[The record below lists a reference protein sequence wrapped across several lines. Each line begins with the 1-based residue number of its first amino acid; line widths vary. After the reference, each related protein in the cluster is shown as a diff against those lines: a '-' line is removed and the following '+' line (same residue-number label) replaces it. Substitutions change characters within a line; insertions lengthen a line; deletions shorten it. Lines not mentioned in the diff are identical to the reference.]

1 MAFFTTQ
8 PVSVVRHSALRVL
21 QGARRLRARHV
32 LTPQERPNLYAS
44 WDAMVTAQPSPGIG
58 FVALVRKAG
67 SLVNLRDVAPT
78 RRVMVV
84 AILVSMV
91 VFLDGTV
98 VNLAL
103 PATERDIGGGMC
115 LQQWVVDG
123 YLLAVAATVLP
134 GGAISDLF
142 GRIPVMRFGLVAF
155 GAGSVLAATAGTPAM
170 LIAGRLV
177 QGFGGAFLVPG
188 SLALINSAFDRASRS
203 AAIGSWTAWTG
214 TAFALGPLLGGL
226 TVDFLSWRWIYVLS
240 AIPMVIGFA
249 LTFWLRPMPGPSE
262 RARVDVAGAAL
273 SSVGLA
279 ATVYA
284 LIESGRHG
292 WDAPLVRGA
301 LVVGVVALLAFVAW
315 QRRVP
320 HPMVPLR
327 LFTSRNFAGANLVT
341 AFVYGGITM
350 GSLALALYL
359 QEVAGYSATAAG
371 LVTLPSPI
379 MSLLFARGVGGMAAR
394 VGPRIF
400 LTTGPALAGL
410 GLLLIGPTT
419 HGFHVATDVLPGRI
433 MLAVGMVLAITP
445 LTAVNLSSVESVHSG
460 IAAAIQNATGR
471 TSALIAVA
479 CVGLITANRLTDA
492 SFTRLMQVSAVL
504 FFIGTVISGFAIKN
518 VAAKPVPDE
527 VAAPV
532 PRPPRAQPAPAG
544 RTWRRGAPLRGSA
557 VPRTRS

>member
-1 MAFFTTQ
+1 MI
-8 PVSVVRHSALRVL
+8 
-21 QGARRLRARHV
+21 
-32 LTPQERPNLYAS
+32 
-44 WDAMVTAQPSPGIG
+44 TAQPSPGIG
-58 FVALVRKAG
+58 FVAFVRKPGPLAK
-67 SLVNLRDVAPT
+67 LRDVAPT
-78 RRVMVV
+78 RRVMLV

-115 LQQWVVDG
+115 SQQWVVDG

-155 GAGSVLAATAGTPAM
+155 GAGSALAAIAGTPAM

-177 QGFGGAFLVPG
+177 QGLGGAFLVPG
-188 SLALINSAFDRASRS
+188 SLALINSAFDRADRP

-214 TAFALGPLLGGL
+214 TAFAVGPLLGGL

-249 LTFWLRPMPGPSE
+249 LTFWLRPTPGPSE
-262 RARVDVAGAAL
+262 RPRVDVAGAAL

-292 WDAPLVRGA
+292 WDDSLITGA
-301 LVVGVVALLAFVAW
+301 LVVGVAALLAFVAW
-315 QRRVP
+315 ERRASQ
-320 HPMVPLR
+320 PMVPLG
-327 LFTSRNFAGANLVT
+327 LFTIRNFTGANLVS

-350 GSLALALYL
+350 GSLAIALYL

-371 LVTLPSPI
+371 LITLPSPI
-379 MSLLFARGVGGMAAR
+379 MSLLFARSVGGMAAR
-394 VGPRIF
+394 IGPRIF
-400 LTTGPALAGL
+400 LMTGPALAGI
-410 GLLLIGPTT
+410 GLLLIRPTP
-419 HGFHVATDVLPGRI
+419 HGFHVVTDVLPGRI
-433 MLAVGMVLAITP
+433 LLAIGMVLAITP
-445 LTAVNLSSVESVHSG
+445 LTAVNLSSVRSAHSG

-479 CVGLITANRLTDA
+479 CVGLIAAGTLTDA
-492 SFTRLMQVSAVL
+492 SFTRLLQVSAAL
-504 FFIGTVISGFAIKN
+504 FFIGAVIGGLAIRN
-518 VAAKPVPDE
+518 PAVPAEPVPDK

-532 PRPPRAQPAPAG
+532 P
-544 RTWRRGAPLRGSA
+544 
-557 VPRTRS
+557 